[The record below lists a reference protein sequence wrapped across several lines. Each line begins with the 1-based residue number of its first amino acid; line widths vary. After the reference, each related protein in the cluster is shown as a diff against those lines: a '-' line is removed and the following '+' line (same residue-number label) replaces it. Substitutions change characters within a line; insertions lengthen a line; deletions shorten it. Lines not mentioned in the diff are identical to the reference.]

1 LGGSDYV
8 QAEQAQEVFMDLL
21 KFPVPPGRA
30 VYLNLPLLAVIMIV
44 NRQSRAVANLL
55 INLWGEFVDEIQVR
69 FAENAEF
76 IVLRLRADGG
86 VGCINCCNHD
96 CSFARGNS

>member
-1 LGGSDYV
+1 
-8 QAEQAQEVFMDLL
+8 MDLL
-21 KFPVPPGRA
+21 EFLVPPGRA
-30 VYLNLPLLAVIMIV
+30 VYFDLPLLAVVVVV
-44 NRQSRAVANLL
+44 NGQGRAVANLL

-76 IVLRLRADGG
+76 IVLRLWADGG

-96 CSFARGNS
+96 CSLVLGNS